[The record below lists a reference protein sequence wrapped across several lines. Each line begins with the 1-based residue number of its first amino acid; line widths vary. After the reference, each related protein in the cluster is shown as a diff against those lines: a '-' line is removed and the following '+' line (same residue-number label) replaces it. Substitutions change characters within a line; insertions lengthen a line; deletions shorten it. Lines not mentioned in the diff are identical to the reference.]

1 MTQTDLFADKT
12 KPNNFIPDTDQNI
25 LNGPD
30 YGIFEKHRKVPSVHR
45 LIKFNNKL
53 K

>member
-1 MTQTDLFADKT
+1 MTQTDLFSDKT
-12 KPNNFIPDTDQNI
+12 KPNNFISETDQKI

-45 LIKFNNKL
+45 LILFNNKL